1 MHPGRAIHSLIVGGT
16 RGLGLELVRLFSEQG
31 HTVSVIGRRAP
42 GDPERSLQGA
52 HFWTS
57 DLTDERQ
64 LGPVLDEVV
73 ARNGKLNNLV
83 LLQRFKGNGD
93 PWVGEIATSLTATK
107 ISIERL
113 AGDFCHEGDKSIV
126 LVSSIVGRF
135 IAGGQP
141 VSYHVAKATL
151 GHMARY
157 YAVEFGAKGI
167 RVNCVSPCT
176 FIKEENAEFY
186 RSHEELH
193 NLFKRT
199 IPLGRMGTAR
209 ESAEV
214 IAFLCSPKA
223 SFVTGQ
229 EILVDGGVSLL
240 SQESLARKLMGL

>member
-1 MHPGRAIHSLIVGGT
+1 
-16 RGLGLELVRLFSEQG
+16 
-31 HTVSVIGRRAP
+31 
-42 GDPERSLQGA
+42 
-52 HFWTS
+52 
-57 DLTDERQ
+57 
-64 LGPVLDEVV
+64 
-73 ARNGKLNNLV
+73 
-83 LLQRFKGNGD
+83 
-93 PWVGEIATSLTATK
+93 
-107 ISIERL
+107 
-113 AGDFCHEGDKSIV
+113 
-126 LVSSIVGRF
+126 
-135 IAGGQP
+135 
-141 VSYHVAKATL
+141 
-151 GHMARY
+151 
-157 YAVEFGAKGI
+157 
-167 RVNCVSPCT
+167 T